1 MERERVHVHIH
12 AIHTEHD
19 PGREGEQSG
28 EGEGEEGSRRV
39 ASPSRKLVC
48 TRDEVAI
55 PVNPTTTLVPP
66 SSAPRTK
73 MGRILPPSSSSSH
86 FPALDEAA
94 GSHCARTLLR
104 ARNTTQVHYHLYQHT
119 DKLLMRYQM
128 QMTAPQGPTVG
139 TGTLKMN
146 APKRARRWRGFSVG
160 RRLHGCPRALRGS
173 CDIAPSLNLCSN
185 M

>member
-128 QMTAPQGPTVG
+128 QMTAPQGPKVG
-139 TGTLKMN
+139 TGALK
-146 APKRARRWRGFSVG
+146 
-160 RRLHGCPRALRGS
+160 
-173 CDIAPSLNLCSN
+173 
-185 M
+185 